1 MTLGLITIELGCDL
15 EVQCAQDTPM
25 LLLMHVHSSRL
36 LDLIGFEQ
44 ISSEPPSAGTFVLD
58 EEGNRFWRLVAPA
71 GTSTIQLRAHV
82 RDCGLPEP
90 VAPGAPQAP
99 VEELPVQCYPYLRAS
114 RYCESD
120 LLAPMAWSLFGATPP
135 GWERVQAICDW
146 VHRRLL
152 FDPSAARSSKTA
164 LEAER
169 EGRGVCR
176 DFAHLAVAFC
186 RALNIPARYCTG
198 YMGYTGVEESPEP
211 IDYSGWFEA
220 YLGGCWFTFD
230 ARTNQPRIGRV
241 LVGRGRDAADV
252 PILQSFG
259 SHDLNSFR
267 VITIARELEPDQADT
282 TSLGTSSP

>member
-1 MTLGLITIELGCDL
+1 MLGLITIALGCDL
-15 EVQCAQDTPM
+15 EVKCPQDTPM
-25 LLLMHVHSSRL
+25 VLLMHVHSSRL

-44 ISSEPPSAGTFVLD
+44 ISSEPLSAGTFLLD
-58 EEGNRFWRLVAPA
+58 DEGNRFWRLVAPA
-71 GTSTIQLRAHV
+71 GTSTIQLRSRV
-82 RDCGLPEP
+82 RDCGLPE
-90 VAPGAPQAP
+90 VVEREAAQVP
-99 VEELPVQCYPYLRAS
+99 VEALPVQCYPYLRAS

-146 VHRRLL
+146 VHRRLI
-152 FDPSAARSSKTA
+152 FDEAAASSSKTA
-164 LEAER
+164 TDALR

-198 YMGYTGVEESPEP
+198 YMGYTGVEEGPEP
-211 IDYSGWFEA
+211 IDFSGWFEA
-220 YLGGCWFTFD
+220 YLGGRWFTFD

-259 SHDLNSFR
+259 SHELVGFR
-267 VITIARELEPDQADT
+267 VITSARELVVDQADT
-282 TSLGTSSP
+282 TSRGTSSA